1 MSCLI
6 RQSDRLNLLLKV
18 VPSRAVSTNNKK
30 NPYRFMQL
38 QPRLGQRVFISPQ
51 AHVSGAVTLADDV
64 SIWPMAVLRGDVNQI
79 TIGARCNIQDNAV
92 LHVTHEGPDTPAGG
106 PLTLAEDVT
115 VGHGAI
121 LHACSIG
128 PRCLIG
134 MGATLMDRAVLEAD
148 VMIAAGAV
156 VTPGTRLSRGTLWK
170 GSPAQMSRELSE
182 HEIDMLQY
190 SAAHYVRLKDL
201 YLARSIAGAVC

>member
-1 MSCLI
+1 MTNRHSGCFHLPV
-6 RQSDRLNLLLKV
+6 KV
-18 VPSRAVSTNNKK
+18 ITSRPVNAHNKK

-38 QPRLGQRVFISPQ
+38 QPQLGARVFVSPQ
-51 AHVSGAVTLADDV
+51 AHVSGAVNLADDV

-79 TIGARCNIQDNAV
+79 SIGARCNIQDNAV
-92 LHVTHEGPDTPAGG
+92 LHVTHEGPDTPEGG
-106 PLTLAEDVT
+106 PLILAEDVT

-134 MGATLMDRAVLEAD
+134 MAAIIMDRVELEAD

-156 VTPGTRLSRGTLWK
+156 VTPGTRLPRGTLWK
-170 GSPAQMSRELSE
+170 GNPARLARELSE
-182 HEIDMLQY
+182 HEISMLKY
-190 SAAHYVRLKDL
+190 SAEHYVRLKDL
-201 YLARSIAGAVC
+201 YLARSQAGELSC

>member
-1 MSCLI
+1 
-6 RQSDRLNLLLKV
+6 
-18 VPSRAVSTNNKK
+18 VSTNNKK

-38 QPRLGQRVFISPQ
+38 QPQLGLRVFISAQ
-51 AHVSGAVTLADDV
+51 AHVTGAVTLADDV
-64 SIWPMAVLRGDVNQI
+64 SVWPMAVLRGDVNQI
-79 TIGARCNIQDNAV
+79 AIGARCNIQDNAV

-106 PLTLAEDVT
+106 PLTLAEDIT
-115 VGHGAI
+115 IGHGAI

-134 MGATLMDRAVLEAD
+134 MGAILMDRVELEGD

-156 VTPGTRLSRGTLWK
+156 VTPGTRLGGGTLWK
-170 GSPAQMSRELSE
+170 GNPARFARDLSE

-201 YLARSIAGAVC
+201 YLARTSVGELKC

>member
-1 MSCLI
+1 M
-6 RQSDRLNLLLKV
+6 KV
-18 VPSRAVSTNNKK
+18 ITSRPVTTHKKK

-38 QPRLGQRVFISPQ
+38 QPQLGQRIFISPQ
-51 AHVSGAVTLADDV
+51 AHVSGAVSLADDV

-92 LHVTHEGPDTPAGG
+92 LHVTHEGPDTPEGG
-106 PLTLAEDVT
+106 PLILAEDVT

-134 MGATLMDRAVLEAD
+134 MGAIIMDRVVLEAD

-156 VTPGTRLSRGTLWK
+156 VTPGTRVSGRTLWK
-170 GSPAQMSRELSE
+170 GNPARLSRELSQR
-182 HEIDMLQY
+182 EIDMLQY

-201 YLARSIAGAVC
+201 YLAGSTAGELSC